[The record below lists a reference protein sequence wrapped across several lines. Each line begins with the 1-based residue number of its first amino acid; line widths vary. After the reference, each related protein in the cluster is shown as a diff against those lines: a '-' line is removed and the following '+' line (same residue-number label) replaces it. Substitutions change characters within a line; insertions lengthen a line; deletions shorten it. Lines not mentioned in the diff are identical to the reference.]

1 MADINTIIAKYVE
14 IRDKVK
20 EIGERHAQELAPYK
34 EMMARVE
41 VFLLSQLQ
49 EQKVDSLKG
58 KAGTAYITRTT
69 SATLA
74 DRQVFFDF
82 AMQNDQKDLLDIR
95 VAKTAVAAYK
105 AQHGDIPPGVTWR
118 EELGVNVR
126 RA

>member
-1 MADINTIIAKYVE
+1 MADINAIIQKYVE

-20 EIGERHAQELAPYK
+20 DIGERHAAELAPYK
-34 EMMARVE
+34 EMMDRVE

-49 EQKVDSLKG
+49 ESKVDSF
-58 KAGTAYITRTT
+58 KAQTGTAYITRKT

-74 DRQVFFDF
+74 DRQTFYQF
-82 AMQNDQKDLLDIR
+82 AVERDLLDLLDIR
-95 VAKTAVAAYK
+95 VAKTAVEAYK
-105 AQHGDIPPGVTWR
+105 QAHGDIPPGVTWR